1 MPAVENVDELD
12 RSPVAH
18 VGKQTVITKRVG
30 LVTVGGVSA
39 ILVALSLAAM
49 RITGLFG
56 IERFDSTEERLLYI
70 ADHQAVYLTQQS
82 FMMLTFL
89 LAVPAALGLYRALR
103 PAESTAV
110 IALAA
115 AVAGALIGVGG
126 ALLNM
131 SLWARLTPAYAEA
144 QAATRPILEVTYET
158 LIGVGP
164 SHQLTWVLLSGIGV
178 GLFSV
183 AILRTAL
190 LPKWVAW
197 LGLFVALAGWV
208 HLPTAVFPTA
218 VWDAWVFHET
228 NFTLFNVWMLVV
240 GVALLRLREPASPG
254 SREVDL

>member
-18 VGKQTVITKRVG
+18 VGKTTKSVG
-30 LVTVGGVSA
+30 LVAVGGVSA

-56 IERFDSTEERLLYI
+56 IERFDSTEQRLLYI
-70 ADHQAVYLTQQS
+70 ADNQAVYLTQQS

-131 SLWARLTPAYAEA
+131 SLWARLAHAYAEA

-164 SHQLTWVLLSGIGV
+164 SHQLTWALLSGIGV

-197 LGLFVALAGWV
+197 LGLFVALAGWL
-208 HLPTAVFPTA
+208 HLLTV
-218 VWDAWVFHET
+218 VWGVWGAWVFHET

-254 SREVDL
+254 QEK